1 MVLGSTGSGSEAGKV
16 FDTTNEI
23 IRRITRYAT
32 RISEQNNSGA
42 NRREEYVK
50 IAQLF
55 RNCETLEEAHRLSAV
70 VFGIE
75 KPLHLKGISKR
86 NGKYQ

>member
-1 MVLGSTGSGSEAGKV
+1 MQTETTKLRTKKNSEL
-16 FDTTNEI
+16 
-23 IRRITRYAT
+23 
-32 RISEQNNSGA
+32 NNSGA

-55 RNCETLEEAHRLSAV
+55 RNCETLEEAHQLSTV

-75 KPLHLKGISKR
+75 KPLHLKGDIKR
-86 NGKYQ
+86 ENETGEFKETKTTAR